1 MSGGRLVQRDQ
12 QPIPLQSRTQIV
24 VDYDPKCYSR
34 FSKQATQNSN
44 GKSYYLSE
52 HGVGDPRDYDIKKD
66 LITVVANGS
75 KFGFQTTNAR
85 LYTSKHKSP
94 LDFIGEYTV
103 LGAADNNINLGSTDQ
118 HQNNVIVDGDS
129 VCRNTSNCFIRTGDH
144 LVALP
149 ASNKGNNNDY
159 SLCRNMPGISRT
171 MMVFCVR
178 PLDKAV
184 MQDISVSGLQ
194 SYLENV
200 QVEDDSRCLTP
211 CYNQRVKELAVSEYK
226 SAIYK
231 FFNVFKKL
239 NELLENQNNGEED
252 DENKKHTFKFVWEDV
267 QPVLLWDA
275 RIQSETQRK
284 ISTLFANCHNN
295 EDACYLSFDELL
307 KNVGDNELTHDERK
321 QAKQIHNKF
330 KKINIS
336 DKSHL
341 IKRVLDVTNV
351 EADNPFESEYAR
363 EWSKDIFSKNDD
375 FDSDIGYYTQN
386 NMDIIYRR
394 QSALSLALSKCYI
407 GRATGN
413 SSPGQLVTYIRNS
426 PLVLNDSL

>member
-1 MSGGRLVQRDQ
+1 MM
-12 QPIPLQSRTQIV
+12 
-24 VDYDPKCYSR
+24 K
-34 FSKQATQNSN
+34 
-44 GKSYYLSE
+44 
-52 HGVGDPRDYDIKKD
+52 
-66 LITVVANGS
+66 
-75 KFGFQTTNAR
+75 
-85 LYTSKHKSP
+85 
-94 LDFIGEYTV
+94 
-103 LGAADNNINLGSTDQ
+103 
-118 HQNNVIVDGDS
+118 
-129 VCRNTSNCFIRTGDH
+129 
-144 LVALP
+144 
-149 ASNKGNNNDY
+149 NK
-159 SLCRNMPGISRT
+159 
-171 MMVFCVR
+171 
-178 PLDKAV
+178 
-184 MQDISVSGLQ
+184 
-194 SYLENV
+194 
-200 QVEDDSRCLTP
+200 
-211 CYNQRVKELAVSEYK
+211 
-226 SAIYK
+226 
-231 FFNVFKKL
+231 
-239 NELLENQNNGEED
+239 NNGEED
-252 DENKKHTFKFVWEDV
+252 EEDDENEKHTFKFVWEDV
-267 QPVLLWDA
+267 KRVLLWDVHH
-275 RIQSETQRK
+275 QSDTQRK